1 MGRDMHTL
9 YNDAW
14 NTSMHC
20 VLMVAAKESDNH
32 HVQKAMELAGQQ
44 MSDGMYAIVAIAH
57 H

>member
-1 MGRDMHTL
+1 MHTL

-20 VLMVAAKESDNH
+20 VLMVAAKESNNH

-44 MSDGMYAIVAIAH
+44 MSDGMYVIVAITRH
-57 H
+57 